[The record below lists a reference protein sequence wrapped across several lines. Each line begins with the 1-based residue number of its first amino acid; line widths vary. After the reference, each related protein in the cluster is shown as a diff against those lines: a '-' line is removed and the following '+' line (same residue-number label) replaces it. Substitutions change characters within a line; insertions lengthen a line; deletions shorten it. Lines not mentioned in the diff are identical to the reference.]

1 MSVSCWQ
8 QDHYELSSISYIDIW
23 QIEKRWLQCF
33 CLLQF
38 KIEYVLYFAFFFLVS
53 SRGVQSIIGLILI
66 FIAII
71 VLVGHSISH
80 LFVQRRYKN
89 KISLLSK
96 RYFHVFDTVNDDGLH
111 LRCPQLKE
119 KENDETHLRLD
130 DIIIFE
136 FGTIDI
142 CMYIHCRKMV
152 KMIFTDYLLINIQ
165 CEWERIFLLY
175 NSYFLF
181 LFLFLFSSVIYRW

>member
-1 MSVSCWQ
+1 MDCLFRVDNKIIMNFHPFRISTYDKLKKDDFSVFVFFSLKLNMSYTLPSFV
-8 QDHYELSSISYIDIW
+8 
-23 QIEKRWLQCF
+23 
-33 CLLQF
+33 
-38 KIEYVLYFAFFFLVS
+38 LVS

-165 CEWERIFLLY
+165 CE
-175 NSYFLF
+175 
-181 LFLFLFSSVIYRW
+181 